1 MSRTPRSH
9 DNDDALPL
17 EYSETD
23 KRRHEVARMLSWGVS
38 TREMA
43 RTLKVSEA
51 QIRRD
56 LDVIQQEL
64 RADAILTLG
73 DRIRSSVGKRKMV
86 QFESMALFHRL
97 GDNYARDKVAAL
109 TTYLTA
115 QDAIDRLEGTSAPDA
130 QHAAAIAEAFD
141 VMMYTLLEVGGQEM
155 QRQFLEGL
163 QRRNRAGTSALL
175 LGARDADAE
184 QLVEE
189 DSDAAADEDT
199 GTDGPVT

>member
-9 DNDDALPL
+9 DNDGGLPL
-17 EYSETD
+17 EYSEAG
-23 KRRHEVARMLSWGVS
+23 KRRHEGARMLSWGVS

-97 GDNYARDKVAAL
+97 GDNYARDKLAAL
-109 TTYLTA
+109 TRHLPP
-115 QDAIDRLEGTSAPDA
+115 QDAIGRWSDTSAP
-130 QHAAAIAEAFD
+130 
-141 VMMYTLLEVGGQEM
+141 
-155 QRQFLEGL
+155 
-163 QRRNRAGTSALL
+163 
-175 LGARDADAE
+175 
-184 QLVEE
+184 
-189 DSDAAADEDT
+189 
-199 GTDGPVT
+199 